1 MSLMICGR
9 VVDHD
14 QPLFV
19 VAELGLN
26 HGGHLARA
34 LRMVDAAADA
44 GASAVKV
51 QSFRA
56 DRLIAPGCPPPS
68 HVHATSLRSFFHAFE
83 LDESDHRAIADRAHE
98 RGLAMIATPFDED
111 VVGWLESAGCDA
123 YKIASGDVTFPALIK
138 RAAAT
143 GKPLLLSTGM
153 SDVEDVRL
161 ALETARTAGA
171 RHLVLLHCVSAYPV
185 PAGQENLGAL
195 TELSR
200 LFGVTVGLS
209 DHSSDLLSVPLAVA
223 LGASVYERHFAL
235 DGEPDQIER
244 ELSSTPDE
252 LRTVIEMAER
262 ARAVLGDG
270 RKVCRPAERG
280 NRSASRRSLHAT
292 RNLRAGEVLDVSAV
306 VPLRPATGIDPRRAD
321 EAIGRRLVR
330 DVTAGEPIGA
340 ADLAGWG
347 VKGVLRDV
355 A

>member
-9 VVDHD
+9 VVDRD

-26 HGGHLARA
+26 HGGNLARA

-56 DRLIAPGCPPPS
+56 DRLIAPGCRPPS
-68 HVHATSLRSFFHAFE
+68 HVHATSLRTFFRTFE
-83 LDESDHRAIADRAHE
+83 LDEAAHRAIADRAHE

-111 VVGWLESAGCDA
+111 VVDWLESAGCDA
-123 YKIASGDVTFPALIK
+123 YKIASGDVTYPALIE
-138 RAAAT
+138 RAAIT

-195 TELSR
+195 TQLSR
-200 LFGVTVGLS
+200 VFGVAVGLS
-209 DHSSDLLSVPLAVA
+209 DHSSDPLSVPLAVA

-235 DGEPDQIER
+235 EGEPDQIER
-244 ELSSTPDE
+244 ELSSTPGE
-252 LRTVIEMAER
+252 LRAAIETAER
-262 ARAVLGDG
+262 ARAALGDG
-270 RKVCRPAERG
+270 RKVCRPTERR
-280 NRSASRRSLHAT
+280 NRAASRRSLHAT
-292 RNLRAGEVLDVSAV
+292 RDLRAGALLDLSAV
-306 VPLRPATGIDPRRAD
+306 VPLRPATGIDPRRVD
-321 EAIGRRLVR
+321 EAMGRRLVR
-330 DVTAGEPIGA
+330 DVAAGEPIGA
-340 ADLAGWG
+340 ADLADWG
-347 VKGVLRDV
+347 ATEVLSDV